1 MTIRRALPAIL
12 SLVVLIGA
20 PLLQAQTDVSGTWM
34 ATFETQVGEQQYT
47 FELVVKGTALT
58 GTAKGNLM
66 GETAISDGK
75 VDGETITFVENATYQ
90 GMPLRITY
98 TGTMTP
104 AGEIA
109 FTRNVADFATEELV
123 AKRSK

>member
-1 MTIRRALPAIL
+1 MRRHLLPLVALAAL
-12 SLVVLIGA
+12 MGS
-20 PLLQAQTDVSGTWM
+20 PLLHAQAASVAGTWM

-47 FELVVKGTALT
+47 FEFVVKGTELT

-75 VDGETITFVENATYQ
+75 IDGTTITFVENANYQ

-98 TGTMTP
+98 TGTVS
-104 AGEIA
+104 GDEIA
-109 FTRNVADFATEELV
+109 FSRNVADFATEALV
-123 AKRSK
+123 AKRVE